1 MVLID
6 SSHFINNKID
16 IIVFIYQL
24 SPLQLESTDK
34 ISKDIFTCR
43 DKQDKKIIH
52 KNVLIFNKVIS
63 NII

>member
-24 SPLQLESTDK
+24 SPLELESTDK
-34 ISKDIFTCR
+34 ISKNIFTCR
-43 DKQDKKIIH
+43 DKQDKKLYI
-52 KNVLIFNKVIS
+52 KMCLS
-63 NII
+63 LTRL